1 MRLPKRF
8 QYPPIPADTS
18 FWRRLSLMKHPP
30 TAPLKPF
37 VLSFLMLL
45 LWVPFLSSCGG
56 GNGVKKK
63 ESQQRH
69 ERTTP
74 FNEEVDEVR
83 ALQERMQ

>member
-1 MRLPKRF
+1 MKRL
-8 QYPPIPADTS
+8 
-18 FWRRLSLMKHPP
+18 L

-37 VLSFLMLL
+37 ILSFLILL
-45 LWVPFLSSCGG
+45 LVAPLLSACRG
-56 GNGVKKK
+56 GNDVRKK